1 MRRQRHV
8 VLTLLSVLA
17 LAGIAPS
24 CGGTETGN
32 PPFAPELGGGGYEPT
47 GLTPD
52 PVLETARVGFEEG
65 TLETC
70 DGARH
75 RLFRGGVI
83 DFVSASVTFAEV
95 FEVPPGAYCA
105 LELLIAACDD
115 PDRCRTVAPDAIT
128 IDGTRT
134 TDDARIEIRDAAP
147 IDARLVGDFE
157 VLPELGAL
165 LVAVDRS
172 TLTAPL
178 SLGTIPAVS
187 GVVRIDAATNA
198 DRLPL
203 LRDALRSALTLRR
216 DLDGDATLDP
226 EELEAAPLAEPEGVP
241 AP

>member
-1 MRRQRHV
+1 MRRHHTPR
-8 VLTLLSVLA
+8 LA
-17 LAGIAPS
+17 LALSLAALAAAPS

-32 PPFAPELGGGGYEPT
+32 PPFAPELGGGGYEPM

-52 PVLETARVGFEEG
+52 PVLDEARVAFEEG

-83 DFVSASVTFAEV
+83 DFVGATVTFTEV

-115 PDRCRTVAPDAIT
+115 PDLCRTVAPDSIA

-134 TDDARIEIRDAAP
+134 TDDARIEIRDATP
-147 IDARLVGDFE
+147 MDVRLVGTFD
-157 VLPELGAL
+157 VTPELGAL

-172 TLTAPL
+172 TLVAPL
-178 SLGTIPAVS
+178 SLGTIPAVV
-187 GVVRIDAATNA
+187 GVVRIDASTNA
-198 DRLPL
+198 DRLPA
-203 LRDALRSALTLRR
+203 LRDGLRSALTLRR
-216 DLDGDATLDP
+216 DLDGDLALDT
-226 EELEAAPLAEPEGVP
+226 EELTTVPLAEPEGAP